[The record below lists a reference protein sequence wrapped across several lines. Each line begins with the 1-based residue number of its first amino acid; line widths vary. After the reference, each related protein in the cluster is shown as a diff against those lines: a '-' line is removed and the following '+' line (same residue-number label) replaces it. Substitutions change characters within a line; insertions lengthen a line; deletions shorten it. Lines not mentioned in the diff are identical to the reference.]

1 MSMSE
6 AGELSREELIERVVE
21 LETVL
26 SEFQESSKELEQLLE
41 EELQDLERANT
52 TLQSTLDKTNE
63 QLLKSNSR
71 IVELTRELN
80 ESQEKAAEKAR
91 EQEHRLSEIQQQLVT
106 VEISNDSMESNDRIL
121 TNKLDLANQLNNV
134 LLEKLALIENDLE
147 REKKA
152 GIEKRLYI
160 SNYQNQVKDLQ
171 KTIEILEKKTTA
183 DVPEADTSLI
193 SIGAVLKEGPPDENS
208 SAPISTIKKSNSLQG
223 IKSLNEGVQAYILS
237 TSTKSLKSSSS
248 VQLTVPSM
256 VDYSFRRS
264 VSAGNERSSSI
275 PSTQSFNRLSL
286 FMDPR
291 DTRPQPLG
299 LSEKENRSRVLQGD
313 AKTRTRNYSHP
324 LRVIPGSPNTA
335 KISNL
340 ESKPQSKKKL
350 VYN

>member
-121 TNKLDLANQLNNV
+121 TNKLAFPV
-134 LLEKLALIENDLE
+134 IGHVHFSVVPLLHSYCNIFFFRNHLMAKYL
-147 REKKA
+147 
-152 GIEKRLYI
+152 RLL
-160 SNYQNQVKDLQ
+160 SN
-171 KTIEILEKKTTA
+171 
-183 DVPEADTSLI
+183 
-193 SIGAVLKEGPPDENS
+193 
-208 SAPISTIKKSNSLQG
+208 
-223 IKSLNEGVQAYILS
+223 
-237 TSTKSLKSSSS
+237 
-248 VQLTVPSM
+248 
-256 VDYSFRRS
+256 F
-264 VSAGNERSSSI
+264 
-275 PSTQSFNRLSL
+275 
-286 FMDPR
+286 
-291 DTRPQPLG
+291 
-299 LSEKENRSRVLQGD
+299 
-313 AKTRTRNYSHP
+313 
-324 LRVIPGSPNTA
+324 
-335 KISNL
+335 
-340 ESKPQSKKKL
+340 SK
-350 VYN
+350 